1 MRDGYARLRGAERTA
16 ECARRVALHDDQSRI
31 ADGCA
36 DRARDE
42 LRVRERIGLP
52 AAAELG
58 RGERGHA
65 VIGGAEVWMLAGQHE
80 ARSDA
85 AMEERFG

>member
-1 MRDGYARLRGAERTA
+1 VDK
-16 ECARRVALHDDQSRI
+16 
-31 ADGCA
+31 
-36 DRARDE
+36 
-42 LRVRERIGLP
+42 RIGLP
-52 AAAELG
+52 AAAELD

-65 VIGGAEVWMLAGQHE
+65 VIGGAEVRVLAGQHE